1 MKVCVAK
8 MKKIESLP
16 PDNDDDKSNDIFM
29 LMLKMMMAM
38 VMMIIMMMEM
48 ENLGSLP
55 NPSTSS
61 GQARVQHW
69 HVWGAK

>member
-1 MKVCVAK
+1 MKGCVAK

-16 PDNDDDKSNDIFM
+16 PVDDDEKDSIFM

-38 VMMIIMMMEM
+38 VMMILMMMEM